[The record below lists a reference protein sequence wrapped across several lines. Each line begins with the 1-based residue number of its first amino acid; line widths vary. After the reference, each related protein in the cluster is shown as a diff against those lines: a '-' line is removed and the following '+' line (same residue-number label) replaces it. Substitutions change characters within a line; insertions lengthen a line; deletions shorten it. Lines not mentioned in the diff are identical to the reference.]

1 MTPEADIAYA
11 TRTLQN
17 MLDADEIGTMTVDNQ
32 DRVRE
37 MLATLRAAGAAVADL
52 RADRPRRAKKW
63 DGFRVAITGRMQV
76 ASIPKR
82 TSPQTPPQKSCTL
95 CTARSRP
102 VAPEQPPSQGTRDD
116 APHGPAHGL
125 DQPFADLAPDRRSN
139 PLGCLASRPSN
150 DLHCPRPDA
159 AGFPLSLHR
168 QSPP

>member
-17 MLDADEIGTMTVDNQ
+17 MLDAGEIGTMTVDNQ

-82 TSPQTPPQKSCTL
+82 TPTQTPPRKSCTL

-102 VAPEQPPSQGTRDD
+102 VAPEQPACQCTRHD
-116 APHGPAHGL
+116 PTHGPAHGL
-125 DQPFADLAPDRRSN
+125 DQPFADLAPDR
-139 PLGCLASRPSN
+139 
-150 DLHCPRPDA
+150 
-159 AGFPLSLHR
+159 
-168 QSPP
+168 